1 MADNTKPVTAI
12 ELKTFIDAVEFASDA
27 EEWVPSK
34 RQWTRIRDMINRLEE
49 TAPAQAHSQQA
60 TPHYMQIPTA
70 DAQISYGPRGMG
82 GPQGGMMQPQG
93 LPQGIPLAGAT
104 PQIPVKTP
112 DIDNAFGKPYQSSFA
127 A

>member
-1 MADNTKPVTAI
+1 MADNTKVVTAV

-27 EEWVPSK
+27 EDWVPSK
-34 RQWTRIRDMINRLEE
+34 RQWVRIRDMINRLEE
-49 TAPAQAHSQQA
+49 TAPPAVA
-60 TPHYMQIPTA
+60 TAAAPQHYMQIPTA

-104 PQIPVKTP
+104 PQIPVRTP
-112 DIDNAFGKPYQSSFA
+112 DIDTFGKPYQSSFA